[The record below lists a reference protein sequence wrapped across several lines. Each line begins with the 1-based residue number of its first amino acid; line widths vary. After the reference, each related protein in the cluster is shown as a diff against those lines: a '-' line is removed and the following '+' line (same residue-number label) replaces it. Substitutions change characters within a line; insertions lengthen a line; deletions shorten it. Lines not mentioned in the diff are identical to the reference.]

1 MPYAMVTIEIE
12 HRGKRDL
19 AVSLDVPSRTLAA
32 QLMKQLGVA
41 VRTGDGFA
49 FFVKTEDGE
58 TRIPSDATLGQAGVL
73 DGQQLLILREP
84 MGMQSKARTVK
95 AYLRTEAGA
104 VLPLEA
110 DNVVIGRR
118 DAEHQAP
125 IDVDLSTHDPNNAVS
140 RRHAS
145 IGREGMKYYL
155 IDLESTNG
163 TRLNGKDVTA
173 LQKMPLKDGDAI
185 EFGRPGVR
193 VTFVAAK

>member
-1 MPYAMVTIEIE
+1 MSSFRQDE
-12 HRGKRDL
+12 
-19 AVSLDVPSRTLAA
+19 A
-32 QLMKQLGVA
+32 QRCQ
-41 VRTGDGFA
+41 D
-49 FFVKTEDGE
+49 FVKTADGE

-73 DGQQLLILREP
+73 DGQQLRILREP

-155 IDLESTNG
+155 IDLESTNAE
-163 TRLNGKDVTA
+163 RHELRHQFKR
-173 LQKMPLKDGDAI
+173 I
-185 EFGRPGVR
+185 EILWR
-193 VTFVAAK
+193 